1 MQLYLRSSLPCA
13 LCGGRTRYPVQ
24 GYVMKNLPC
33 GSVHLVSAA
42 QLSEFTPCKEHR
54 VWLHL
59 SVLRSSRSSDSRK
72 SAASEIYL
80 STRSSEV
87 WLKMLGR
94 EMLMSSKFSLASGDT
109 EECITTGSEL
119 LRSL

>member
-1 MQLYLRSSLPCA
+1 
-13 LCGGRTRYPVQ
+13 
-24 GYVMKNLPC
+24 MKNLPC
-33 GSVHLVSAA
+33 GSVHLVSAT

-54 VWLHL
+54 VQLRL

-72 SAASEIYL
+72 SAASEIYQ

-119 LRSL
+119 LRSLQGHFFF